1 MSTVAARFFGD
12 SQVPTTSALDIA
24 RADLATVETELASL
38 IATKGVAI
46 RNSSEFNKW
55 RIDHDAR
62 TAERER
68 LLALIEVLEVEAAT
82 AEAENAD
89 AALRKRYADRKTANV
104 KLAARIKAD
113 LAKANSILLALF
125 RDVASAQIEDSA
137 INDRLPEG
145 LGPLIPANELARGR
159 AALPSTEIGRERVWL
174 WADVRNNLL
183 IGDQSTVID
192 DGGGFGHFGEGPY
205 YRACR
210 AVLVE
215 KIERHPATR
224 AERADPVWQVR
235 LPQADGASTA
245 FDGTRCYSPEAVIAR
260 LDDVADGA
268 PAERPVEIEL
278 RPLQTTTEAA

>member
-1 MSTVAARFFGD
+1 MTTNALATARSELAAVKNDLTALLAAKNDAAR
-12 SQVPTTSALDIA
+12 SASAFTKWRTDHA
-24 RADLATVETELASL
+24 TATV
-38 IATKGVAI
+38 
-46 RNSSEFNKW
+46 
-55 RIDHDAR
+55 
-62 TAERER
+62 ERER
-68 LLALIEVLEVEAAT
+68 LVALVEILGTEAAT
-82 AEAENAD
+82 AEAKDAD
-89 AALRKRYADRKTANV
+89 ASLRKRHADRKAANL

-113 LAKANSILLALF
+113 LARANSILLALF

-192 DGGGFGHFGEGPY
+192 DGGGFGHFGQGPY

-215 KIERHPATR
+215 KIERHPVTR
-224 AERADPVWQVR
+224 AERAGPLWQFR
-235 LPQADGASTA
+235 LPQADGPGTA
-245 FDGTRCYSPEAVIAR
+245 FDGTHCYSPETVIAK
-260 LDDVADGA
+260 LDDTADAA
-268 PAERPVEIEL
+268 PAERPVEVEL
-278 RPLQTTTEAA
+278 RPLQTTTEAT